1 MLTSWQ
7 EQSVS
12 CTDRCH
18 ELADMA
24 LGPQKLL
31 LNLSC
36 IHKLTCEEQAPARGG
51 RGLHRLQPVQAL
63 LARLCSP
70 ARQHTLCCLVS
81 WVGLRR
87 VRVLIIPLLEV
98 LHR

>member
-1 MLTSWQ
+1 
-7 EQSVS
+7 
-12 CTDRCH
+12 
-18 ELADMA
+18 MA
-24 LGPQKLL
+24 LGPQKLI

-51 RGLHRLQPVQAL
+51 RGLHHLQPVQAL

-70 ARQHTLCCLVS
+70 ARQHKLCRLVGG
-81 WVGLRR
+81 VGLHC
-87 VRVLIIPLLEV
+87 VWVLIIPLLEA